1 MGASVDKVKEFLNE
15 HPHKDCEEK
24 SLHLV
29 LELCPEDFQFLD
41 TFRLH
46 KIDDINFAHCDGN
59 DLLLIAD
66 DNMDGCKLAVSSK
79 GSVMVYDP
87 SD

>member
-1 MGASVDKVKEFLNE
+1 MA
-15 HPHKDCEEK
+15 
-24 SLHLV
+24 LV

-46 KIDDINFAHCDGN
+46 KLEDINFAKCNDN

-66 DNMDGCKLAVSSK
+66 DNMDGCKLAVAST
-79 GSVMVYDP
+79 GNVMVFDP
-87 SD
+87 SDQSISEDLQ